1 MHSFVKKYIFFIF
14 FLSCSVSAQATE
26 QALSLR
32 IAITEDYI
40 SIGANGGFLPDIYY
54 TKTPDK
60 NGIRYVS
67 RQKENTDVF
76 DEVVEYVKLIR
87 HKFIKSDS
95 NDITLIVEPVD
106 DAMVFSLKMQSYE
119 QLIQKLREIGFTN
132 ISIFSFSGEDWHEIK
147 AIRKDDAVNKP

>member
-1 MHSFVKKYIFFIF
+1 MAQIKNHILLVFVSIV
-14 FLSCSVSAQATE
+14 LSHATE

-32 IAITEDYI
+32 IAITEDHI
-40 SIGANGGFLPDIYY
+40 SIGTNGGFLPNIYY
-54 TKTPDK
+54 TKTLNK

-95 NDITLIVEPVD
+95 NDITLIVEPTD
-106 DAMVFSLKMQSYE
+106 DALAFSLKMQSYE
-119 QLIQKLREIGFTN
+119 PLIQKLSEIGFTN
-132 ISIFSFSGEDWHEIK
+132 ISILLWSGEDRLKIK
-147 AIRKDDAVNKP
+147 